1 MENAKHHP
9 NTGKVTKTK
18 TSSLLLSLRGVDS
31 QKIHKGLD
39 WITEPT
45 KVGFEGWDLVK
56 TLQCQKSTTVSEI
69 ARQVEISILPIWEL
83 AHQQLVFNV
92 CFLVTYR
99 RSHGGIV
106 SCSLPASISLPP
118 CLPPFQL
125 VGLDRRSL
133 LQRHPWRRCRQ
144 CKSDCGFWH
153 EGSRI
158 IYISYKNLPPLDST
172 TEYLP
177 KNSRLWLPFGP
188 VPDACHPLP
197 QLCMVEHVLLKPL
210 NDACWRR
217 KLPLRTYL
225 AISSIQLDKIY
236 LTSCLLELY
245 MSTGHVEPSPL
256 DSQRVA
262 KFRKHPN
269 QLTKA
274 VWKKSKFFSEFA
286 KWKCRISMNWILSMW
301 MINIATVSPWRIGQV
316 VKNACFAPEPP
327 SRPLASTP
335 DRTEMFQFKQNM
347 HSKNAPKYCLPWN
360 IWMLC
365 NSGVWRCCFEM
376 IMFWGSLSGIW
387 TKNGERLVGQ
397 TTCWPQLLEDARI
410 CKETSWLTGKW
421 AQKTDPKCLQNSPF
435 PL

>member
-144 CKSDCGFWH
+144 CKSD
-153 EGSRI
+153 
-158 IYISYKNLPPLDST
+158 ST
-172 TEYLP
+172 AAMVFRWTEYYSMRFYDWIVLHLIP
-177 KNSRLWLPFGP
+177 KTMFF
-188 VPDACHPLP
+188 
-197 QLCMVEHVLLKPL
+197 E
-210 NDACWRR
+210 
-217 KLPLRTYL
+217 
-225 AISSIQLDKIY
+225 
-236 LTSCLLELY
+236 
-245 MSTGHVEPSPL
+245 
-256 DSQRVA
+256 
-262 KFRKHPN
+262 RKHI
-269 QLTKA
+269 
-274 VWKKSKFFSEFA
+274 WD
-286 KWKCRISMNWILSMW
+286 SMIHVYESTL
-301 MINIATVSPWRIGQV
+301 
-316 VKNACFAPEPP
+316 
-327 SRPLASTP
+327 STP
-335 DRTEMFQFKQNM
+335 K
-347 HSKNAPKYCLPWN
+347 K
-360 IWMLC
+360 
-365 NSGVWRCCFEM
+365 
-376 IMFWGSLSGIW
+376 
-387 TKNGERLVGQ
+387 
-397 TTCWPQLLEDARI
+397 
-410 CKETSWLTGKW
+410 
-421 AQKTDPKCLQNSPF
+421 
-435 PL
+435 